1 MITIILCILL
11 LLIIKNRNNHLE
23 LVDTRQIWYCHTCT
37 LKPLINGSI
46 SIDINGYHSLD
57 YREDIFRISH
67 VAINLVKYPN
77 TFFRSLHFDIQ

>member
-23 LVDTRQIWYCHTCT
+23 LVDTRQIWYYHTCS

-46 SIDINGYHSLD
+46 LIVINGYHSLD
-57 YREDIFRISH
+57 YREFRMNH
-67 VAINLVKYPN
+67 VAINLVKRFK